1 MATPH
6 SVLTAPNLHYNQG
19 DSRSL
24 TAWTLAAG
32 TSNALLI
39 ENSNGNDL
47 LAITTSVTPGATTFT
62 IGNATDLP
70 NIRLRGLV
78 EIQNATVG
86 TIFSVSNGTST
97 PISVVAAAGAGPH
110 TVLIDESWIRIDETP
125 SAPTNVAGSGFLYT
139 RDDAGTTR
147 LTFMRD
153 NGTTVDL
160 DAAASSIGGTTGGTD
175 NAVLR
180 ADGTG
185 GSTVQASVVTIGDT
199 GAMAGVTDYQQ
210 TSGPFSH
217 TGNGAITL
225 GNGGT
230 GTITVSPGSGGM
242 TIELLDNDSSNF
254 LIEQGSDDY
263 FRIDTTDGSEQVIVG
278 SILAAANTQIVAGND
293 IIQSAGGDV
302 DFQVASSGASATA
315 FRIRDGADLA
325 QVYLAVDTSADLVTI
340 GNATSG
346 ATGVTVN
353 AGGTGFTCNVADND
367 TAAMT
372 IQQGS
377 NIYFRVVTSNTAER
391 LIFGDTSIDPRFDFD
406 GSGAIGKP
414 NASGTDTAG
423 QDMRI
428 RAGAGTGAGFPGLI
442 YLGTTSVEGSG
453 STVQTQIDRVIIGGE
468 TTTTSILVGNP
479 DVDNVVATPVT
490 DVDISATNGSGA
502 AQASDL
508 LVRAGTNS
516 STGRGGHAVF
526 AAGASVDGAGGDAT
540 LVAGGSD
547 NSTDGTLRLATNGDI
562 DGVGTDRITIP
573 GITGDVQL
581 VYQGA
586 TAMPVHSWQR
596 YRVTHTGSGTQ
607 TVLTYSVP
615 SGASAYV
622 DVRAVWNRSSAT
634 TGSAIATVF
643 GGAWNDGG
651 TTDEIGG
658 STFTSTILARSG
670 QADTD
675 GVDVQVVADNGTDE
689 LQIQLTKSN
698 ANDYTVDLFV
708 LVHVTS

>member
-6 SVLTAPNLHYNQG
+6 STLTGANLHYNMG
-19 DSRSL
+19 DSRSA

-32 TSNALLI
+32 TANALLI

-62 IGNATDLP
+62 IGNSADLP
-70 NIRLRGLV
+70 DIRLRGLV
-78 EIQNATVG
+78 EVQNATVG

-97 PISVVAAAGAGPH
+97 AFSVVAASGAGPH
-110 TVLIDESWIRIDETP
+110 TILVDESWIQIAEAA

-160 DAAASSIGGTTGGTD
+160 DVAASGIGGTTGGTD

-185 GSTVQASVVTIGDT
+185 GSTAQASVVTIGDT

-217 TGNGAITL
+217 TGNGTITL
-225 GNGGT
+225 GSGGT
-230 GTITVSPGSGGM
+230 GTIAVSPGSGGM
-242 TIELLDNDSSNF
+242 TIALLDNDSANF
-254 LIEQGSDDY
+254 LIEQGTDDY
-263 FRIDTTDGSEQVIVG
+263 FRIDTTNGSEQVVVG
-278 SILAAANTQIVAGND
+278 SILATANTQVVAGND
-293 IIQSAGGDV
+293 IIQSSGGDV

-315 FRIRDGADLA
+315 FRIRDGASLTD
-325 QVYLAVDTSADLVTI
+325 VYFAVDTSADLVTI
-340 GNATSG
+340 GNATTG

-353 AGGTGFTCNVADND
+353 AGGTGFTVNVADND

-372 IQQGS
+372 IQQSS

-414 NASGTDTAG
+414 NSSGTDTAG
-423 QDMRI
+423 QDMRV
-428 RAGAGTGAGFPGLI
+428 RAGAGTGAGTPGVL
-442 YLGTTSVEGSG
+442 YLGTTGAEASG
-453 STVQTQIDRVIIGGE
+453 TTVQTQVDRVLIGGS
-468 TTTTSILVGNP
+468 TTTTSLLIGNP
-479 DVDNVVATPVT
+479 DADNTVATPVT
-490 DVDISATNGSGA
+490 DVTIGATNGTGA
-502 AQASDL
+502 AQATDI
-508 LVRAGTNS
+508 LVKAGTNS
-516 STGRGGHAVF
+516 STGRGGHGTY
-526 AAGASVDGAGGDAT
+526 AAGASVDGAGGDAS
-540 LVAGGSD
+540 LVAGDSD
-547 NSTDGTLRLATNGDI
+547 NSTPGVLRLATNGDVSGI
-562 DGVGTDRITIP
+562 GTDRITIP
-573 GITGDVQL
+573 GSSGDVQL

-586 TAMPVHSWQR
+586 TSMPVHSWQR
-596 YRVTHTGSGTQ
+596 YRVTHNSATQ
-607 TVLTYSVP
+607 TVLTYAVP

-634 TGSAIATVF
+634 TGSAMATVF

-675 GVDVQVVADNGTDE
+675 TVDIQVVADNGTDE
-689 LQIQLTKSN
+689 LQIQLTKAN